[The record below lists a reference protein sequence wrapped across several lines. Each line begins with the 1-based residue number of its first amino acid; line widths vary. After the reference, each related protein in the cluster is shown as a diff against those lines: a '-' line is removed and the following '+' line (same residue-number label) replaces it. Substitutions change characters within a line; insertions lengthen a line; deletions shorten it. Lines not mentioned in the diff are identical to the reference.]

1 MIETNLTGPWL
12 MSTLAYN
19 MWMRDNGGSIVV
31 ITAAPHDRVGDP
43 VRPQRLQ
50 SQFRLTFRSRKVA
63 ENSRKDE
70 LGHMS

>member
-1 MIETNLTGPWL
+1 MFTAAVIETNLTGPWL

-43 VRPQRLQ
+43 VRPNVC
-50 SQFRLTFRSRKVA
+50 SRS
-63 ENSRKDE
+63 S
-70 LGHMS
+70 G

>member
-12 MSTLAYN
+12 MSTLEYN

-43 VRPQRLQ
+43 VPPINVC
-50 SQFRLTFRSRKVA
+50 SSRSGSPSGREK
-63 ENSRKDE
+63 SRV
-70 LGHMS
+70 

>member
-43 VRPQRLQ
+43 VRPILTFASSGR
-50 SQFRLTFRSRKVA
+50 FTFRSRKVA
-63 ENSRKDE
+63 RSV
-70 LGHMS
+70 

>member
-1 MIETNLTGPWL
+1 MFTAAVIETNLTGPWL

-43 VRPQRLQ
+43 VRPITV
-50 SQFRLTFRSRKVA
+50 TFAEVA
-63 ENSRKDE
+63 VAV
-70 LGHMS
+70 